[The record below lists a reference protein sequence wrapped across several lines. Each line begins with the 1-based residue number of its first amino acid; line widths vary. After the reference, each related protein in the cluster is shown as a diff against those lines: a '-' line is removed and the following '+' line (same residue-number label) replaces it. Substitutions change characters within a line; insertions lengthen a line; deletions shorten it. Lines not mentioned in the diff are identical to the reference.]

1 MIKAANQLKT
11 QFRVTFTG
19 RHSGAIG
26 GFHPVTEIYET
37 DPRKDWN
44 GWLREHYEKGDANHA
59 AYKQRQQEAVMTRL
73 KVGIAGT
80 REEPGPGRRKTI
92 PPGMFPT
99 AFGREDDEK

>member
-11 QFRVTFTG
+11 QFRLTFTG

-44 GWLREHYEKGDANHA
+44 GWLREHYEKGDANR
-59 AYKQRQQEAVMTRL
+59 YGGPILNVEE
-73 KVGIAGT
+73 IEED
-80 REEPGPGRRKTI
+80 REQ
-92 PPGMFPT
+92 
-99 AFGREDDEK
+99 